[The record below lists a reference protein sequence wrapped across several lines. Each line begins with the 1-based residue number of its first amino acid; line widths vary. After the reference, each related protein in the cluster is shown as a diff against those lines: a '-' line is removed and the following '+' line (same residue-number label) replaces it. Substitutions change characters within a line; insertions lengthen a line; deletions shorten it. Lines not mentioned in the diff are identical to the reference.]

1 MASDLLAMQAPQGVP
16 RSPFFETTT
25 DPLLP
30 PQRVDEML
38 AHFPDSVYDKR
49 PESHLS
55 RLLKVLLG
63 QSGTG
68 QLRKRYAYAHLSQF
82 ISTIRYHDLDRFFSG
97 IFGLKRFIRER
108 IDIDAHRD
116 SATDDEW
123 EAINAADA
131 SYRSRL
137 EAFTASLSMAG
148 TPSGLAMAASALLGS
163 EVRIYETYEFLEM
176 GGALPFDS
184 RLPTAGARSEFVVR
198 PLRSITPEEEYQ
210 LVRVLTRIKPSDAV
224 MTIDSSFAANF
235 TPVLPARVATSSA
248 YWHVRKTVAIEP
260 DRAHLYARYVEGQ
273 PVEQPRH
280 AFSQYQGE
288 AWNYNAEIV
297 GVASYAEDERGV
309 MTQDVNFGRYFDP
322 YGQPHDYVPEK
333 ALRDSDEI
341 LMGRYVSDGII
352 SSPISDRSLG

>member
-16 RSPFFETTT
+16 RSTFFETVT

-30 PQRVDEML
+30 PQRSDEML
-38 AHFPDSVYDKR
+38 AHFPDNIYDKR

-68 QLRKRYAYAHLSQF
+68 QLRKRYTYAHLSQF
-82 ISTIRYHDLDRFFSG
+82 IATTRYHDLDRFFSG

-108 IDIDAHRD
+108 IEIDAYRD
-116 SATDDEW
+116 AATDDEW

-137 EAFTASLSMAG
+137 EAFTAALSMAG
-148 TPSGLAMAASALLGS
+148 TPSGMAMAASALIGD
-163 EVRIYETYEFLEM
+163 EVRVYETYEFLEM

-198 PLRSITPEEEYQ
+198 PLRSITSEEEYQ
-210 LVRVLTRIKPSDAV
+210 LVKVLDRLKPAEAIL
-224 MTIDSSFAANF
+224 TIDTSLAA
-235 TPVLPARVATSSA
+235 THIPLPPARVSASSS
-248 YWHVRKTVAIEP
+248 YWHVRKEVSIQSEKA
-260 DRAHLYARYVEGQ
+260 RFYARFIEGE
-273 PVEQPRH
+273 PVEQPRL

-288 AWNYNAEIV
+288 AWNYNGEV
-297 GVASYAEDERGV
+297 VEVASYVEDAQGEV
-309 MTQDVNFGRYFDP
+309 VQSVNFDRYVDEA
-322 YGQPHDYVPEK
+322 GTHTDYTPER
-333 ALRDSDEI
+333 ALRDPTKI
-341 LMGRYVSDGII
+341 LLGRHVSDGIL
-352 SSPISDRSLG
+352 SSPIADRSST